1 MHGLPATPDGTAGH
15 STSLVPLACLLG
27 VVVLLSSVTPVIKY
41 VFQHSHV
48 RPIGLASFRVVIGFL
63 LLLAVTWLWDRRGLL
78 SLGATDLLQLGL
90 IGFLGVFSYTIAAW
104 GLMHT
109 SVVHYALI
117 YGLLPS
123 ITAGLS
129 FMCGHDRM
137 TVPKCLGILFSLV
150 GCVVALAVAAPQEE
164 AAIQVGD
171 LFVLLFTVMMS
182 AHIVFSAGAVKR
194 FGVMVTNTVMFGSS
208 SLLLTFASI
217 PWSDSLQEDS
227 SPSPLVMLS
236 VVYVGCATA
245 AVFLLRC
252 RSLQSLSPATVGTY
266 HNLIPVCT
274 VLLAY
279 ACLNEPLGAGT
290 IVGGLMVLVGAEAVR
305 RPQLLSRAARYWTKA
320 PLPGLETPKEPT
332 A

>member
-1 MHGLPATPDGTAGH
+1 MQNLQATTNGVARHTA
-15 STSLVPLACLLG
+15 SVVPLACLVG

-48 RPIGLASFRVVIGFL
+48 QPLELACFRVMVGFL
-63 LLLAVTWLWDRRGLL
+63 LLLAITWLWDRRGLL
-78 SLGATDLLQLGL
+78 SLSAPDLLRLGL
-90 IGFLGVFSYTIAAW
+90 IGFLGVFSYTVAAW

-129 FMCGHDRM
+129 VMVGHDRINLQ
-137 TVPKCLGILFSLV
+137 KGAGILFSLI
-150 GCVVALAVAAPQEE
+150 GCVVALSVAVPHEE
-164 AAIQVGD
+164 PAIQFGD

-182 AHIVFSAGAVKR
+182 AHIVFSSGIVKR
-194 FGVMVTNTVMFGSS
+194 FGVMVSNTVMFGSS
-208 SLLLTFASI
+208 FLLLALGSI
-217 PWSDSLQEDS
+217 PWSDAVQDDS
-227 SPSPLVMLS
+227 SPLILVS
-236 VVYVGCATA
+236 VFYVGCATA

-252 RSLQSLSPATVGTY
+252 RALQSLSPAIVGTY

-279 ACLNEPLGAGT
+279 ACLGEPLGLST
-290 IVGGLMVLVGAEAVR
+290 VLGGVMVIIGAEIVR
-305 RPQLLSRAARYWTKA
+305 RPQMVSLTALFWPKSALPELKSR
-320 PLPGLETPKEPT
+320 KEPM

>member
-1 MHGLPATPDGTAGH
+1 MHRLPATPDGTAGH

-182 AHIVFSAGAVKR
+182 AHIVFSSGAVKR

-208 SLLLTFASI
+208 SLLLTFGSI

-290 IVGGLMVLVGAEAVR
+290 IVGGLMVLAGAEAVR
-305 RPQLLSRAARYWTKA
+305 RPQLLSRAALYWTKA